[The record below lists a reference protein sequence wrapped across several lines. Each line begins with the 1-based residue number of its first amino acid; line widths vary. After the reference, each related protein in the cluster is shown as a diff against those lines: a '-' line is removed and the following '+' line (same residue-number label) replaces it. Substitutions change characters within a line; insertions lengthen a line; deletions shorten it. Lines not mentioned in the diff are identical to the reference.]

1 MVGPAIPVIIMTIIC
16 GAVGVVLPFFAR
28 GQNKQVIQVSLILTA
43 VCCWLFWLCTY
54 LHQLNPLI
62 GPELKLEEA
71 IAVLTEW
78 GNRTKAH

>member
-1 MVGPAIPVIIMTIIC
+1 MSSPAIPIIVVSIIW
-16 GAVGVVLPFFAR
+16 ATVGIVLPFFVR
-28 GQNKQVIQVSLILTA
+28 GQNKQVIQVSLVLTA

-71 IAVLTEW
+71 IAVLKQW
-78 GNRTKAH
+78 GGRSG